1 MWRREPRTRG
11 EVLDMLRLRLGSLL
25 RLKKSINYEWVDE
38 EVERFVKDYAT

>member
-11 EVLDMLRLRLGSLL
+11 EVLDMPRLRLGSLF
-25 RLKKSINYEWVDE
+25 RLKKPINHEWVDE